1 MLWHSGSS
9 LSQSVYTCLYVHELS
24 PGRMWNGGKVASALQ
39 PNDLYHSLPLV
50 HIVLRA
56 AVYGLLKT
64 CDIAWRE
71 LTKGY
76 VLEVSEDSNIVSY
89 SEPWIH

>member
-1 MLWHSGSS
+1 MWH
-9 LSQSVYTCLYVHELS
+9 
-24 PGRMWNGGKVASALQ
+24 GGKVASALLL
-39 PNDLYHSLPLV
+39 NDPHYSLPLV
-50 HIVLRA
+50 HIILRA

-76 VLEVSEDSNIVSY
+76 VLEVSEDSNIVSC
-89 SEPWIH
+89 SEAWIH